1 MSGISLAPE
10 RLAAYFTDDELT
22 ARLKALAAAHPD
34 LVELVEVG
42 RSYEGRIV
50 WALELTNKATGPARE
65 KPATYLEGNIHA
77 GEVTGSAV
85 CLYIA
90 GYLLDRY
97 GRDERVTALLDHKS
111 FYILPRVNP
120 DGAQLYL
127 TSPRMLRSSVRPY
140 PEDEEKDGLHAADVD
155 GDGEILL
162 MRVAD
167 PEGDFVV
174 SAKDPRLMVKRGPK
188 DHLGPFYRLYNEG
201 FVRNHKG
208 GAAKLAPPREGLDTN
223 RNWPANWAPEHRQH
237 GAGPYPLSEP
247 ETRAVAEYMLARRNI
262 AVVNTYHTAVGMLLR
277 PFSAKGDETMPKED
291 LACFNALGR
300 RGEELTGYAYRATFA
315 EFAHGNALYGDYQDW
330 SYEHLGQFAW
340 CTELWD
346 VMTRAGLRRGDGPR
360 RRDEDE
366 DLALLR
372 WNDRELA
379 GQGFVTW
386 RPFEHPQLGR
396 VEIGGWRRKFFLQNP
411 PPALLPGEAHK
422 NLLWVLELAEGCPLL
437 RLEDVSAKPLG
448 AGLYRLE
455 ATVKNGGFLPTG
467 GTAMAVR
474 AKAVKPPAAE
484 VEAPG
489 FQLVIGKDRE
499 VIADLPGVAAGA
511 FSSSYFGGSP
521 EYVVETQL
529 TWVLRREDGVRG
541 GKATVTV
548 RSDRA
553 GTARATVDLPA

>member
-1 MSGISLAPE
+1 MAPE
-10 RLAAYFTDDELT
+10 RLAAYFTNDELT

-42 RSYEGRIV
+42 RSFEGRTI
-50 WALELTNKATGPARE
+50 WALELTNKATGPARQ
-65 KPATYLEGNIHA
+65 KPAVYLEGNIHA

-127 TSPRMLRSSVRPY
+127 TTPRSLRSSVRPY

-188 DHLGPFYRLYNEG
+188 DRQGPFYRLYNEG
-201 FVRNHKG
+201 FIRNHKG
-208 GAAKLAPPREGLDTN
+208 GAVKLAPPREGLDTN
-223 RNWPANWAPEHRQH
+223 RNWPANWAPEHRQY

-247 ETRAVAEYMLARRNI
+247 ETRAVAEYMMARRNI
-262 AVVNTYHTAVGMLLR
+262 AVVNTYHTTVGMLLR
-277 PFSAKGDETMPKED
+277 PFSAKGDETMPQED

-315 EFAHGNALYGDYQDW
+315 EFAHGNALHGDYQDW

-346 VMTRAGLRRGDGPR
+346 VMTRAGLRRADGPR

-366 DLALLR
+366 DLDLALLR

-379 GQGFVTW
+379 GQGFVPW
-386 RPFEHPQLGR
+386 QPFEHPQLGR

-411 PPALLPGEAHK
+411 PPALLPGEAYK
-422 NLLWVLELAEGCPLL
+422 NLLWVLELAEACPLL
-437 RLEDVSAKPLG
+437 RLEGVTATPLG

-467 GTAMAVR
+467 GTAMAGR
-474 AKAVKPPAAE
+474 AKAVKPPAVE

-489 FQLVIGKDRE
+489 FQLVIGKGRE

-511 FSSSYFGGSP
+511 LTSSYFGGSP
-521 EYVVETQL
+521 DYVVETKL
-529 TWVLRREDGVRG
+529 TWVLRREDGTG
-541 GKATVTV
+541 GGGRATVTI

-553 GTARATVDLPA
+553 GVARAAVDLPP